1 MPFTLRE
8 IAEAIGG
15 YLEGDP
21 TLEIKGVAP
30 LEKAGEGDISFV
42 DAERLLKKAE
52 ESGASA
58 LIVKEGW
65 KVNKPA
71 IFVVNPR
78 LALIR
83 VLELFSH
90 RYQPRP
96 GIHPTAVIEEEVE
109 LGRDVHIGAFTYIG
123 ANTRIGNGTLI
134 YPLVYIGNNCKIGNN
149 CLLYPRVVL
158 YEDTEIGNNCIIH
171 SGAVIGA
178 DGFGYVEQEEGRL
191 KIPHIGKVVIEDD
204 VEIGANTTI
213 DRATMGE
220 TRIGKGTKIDNLVQI
235 AHNVEIGENSV
246 IVAQVG
252 ISGSVKI
259 GKGVTIAGQ
268 AGIADHLEIGDGA
281 IIAAQA
287 GVIGN
292 VKPHTVVSGYPA
304 REHLKQMR
312 ALSLVQKLPQI
323 VEKIEELEKEMKKLQ
338 AKGGDD

>member
-21 TLEIKGVAP
+21 ALKIRGVAP

-42 DAERLLKKAE
+42 DTERFLKKAE

-71 IFVVNPR
+71 IFVANPR
-78 LALIR
+78 LALIK
-83 VLELFSH
+83 VLELFSQ
-90 RYQPRP
+90 RSKPSA
-96 GIHPTAVIEEEVE
+96 GIHPTAIIEEGVE
-109 LGRDVHIGAFTYIG
+109 LGRDVHIGAFSYIG
-123 ANTRIGNGTLI
+123 ANTQIGDGTLI
-134 YPLVYIGNNCKIGNN
+134 YPLVYIGNNCEIGNN
-149 CLLYPRVVL
+149 CLIYPRVVL
-158 YEDTEIGNNCIIH
+158 YEDTKIGNNCIIH

-178 DGFGYVEQEEGRL
+178 DGFGYVEQKEGRV

-220 TRIGKGTKIDNLVQI
+220 TKIGRGTKIDNLVQI

-281 IIAAQA
+281 VIAAQA

-292 VKPHTVVSGYPA
+292 IKPHTVVSGYPA

-312 ALSLVQKLPQI
+312 VLSLVQKLPQI
-323 VEKIEELEKEMKKLQ
+323 VEKIEELEKELKKLQ
-338 AKGGDD
+338 TKGGDD